1 MQPYSVC
8 CIGLGAMG
16 WGIAKNL
23 ALRQSSEINI
33 ASVGVWNRTPCVAQ
47 EHAKAFGTRY
57 VDTLTE
63 AAAADV
69 IVTCLPTSLEVADI
83 ASTMRPHLRTGSLW
97 IDCTSGEPE
106 MTGQISKLLSEAG
119 VDMVDSP
126 VSGGPEGSLAG
137 NLTAMVGGA
146 SFARAQ
152 PFISMFANRKI
163 VHCGGIG
170 SGNAVKA
177 ANNCLNAAHLVLA
190 GEALLAL
197 AKFGVQPEVALE
209 AINTSSGRSLQTE
222 VRIPTEVLSR
232 RFDYGFK
239 IELMLKDVNTAVRS
253 LKMQDDRDSL
263 IHAMRRV
270 LEASTEEQGLGA
282 DYTCVVKTLENRAGV
297 ELHPGVAPAFQA

>member
-33 ASVGVWNRTPCVAQ
+33 ASVGVWNRTQSIAQ

-83 ASTMRPHLRTGSLW
+83 ASTMRPHLRPGSLW
-97 IDCTSGEPE
+97 IDCTSGDPE
-106 MTGQISKLLSEAG
+106 MTRQISKLLSEAG

-137 NLTAMVGGA
+137 NLTAMVGG
-146 SFARAQ
+146 
-152 PFISMFANRKI
+152 
-163 VHCGGIG
+163 
-170 SGNAVKA
+170 
-177 ANNCLNAAHLVLA
+177 VLC
-190 GEALLAL
+190 
-197 AKFGVQPEVALE
+197 
-209 AINTSSGRSLQTE
+209 
-222 VRIPTEVLSR
+222 
-232 RFDYGFK
+232 
-239 IELMLKDVNTAVRS
+239 
-253 LKMQDDRDSL
+253 
-263 IHAMRRV
+263 
-270 LEASTEEQGLGA
+270 ASTAFYFYVCKQKDRALRWDRVWQRGQGG
-282 DYTCVVKTLENRAGV
+282 
-297 ELHPGVAPAFQA
+297 